1 MIILKLNISK
11 CDLNIISQFHLSEL
25 IAHHT
30 TTVELARRVLLR
42 TPFLKFSLM
51 SPRYIYIFYFL
62 FCSC

>member
-30 TTVELARRVLLR
+30 TTVELASRVLLR
-42 TPFLKFSLM
+42 MPFLKFSIEVVCQAVKILALQRM
-51 SPRYIYIFYFL
+51 
-62 FCSC
+62 